1 MTENTKNIENTN
13 NTKNTNI
20 LSTDILITN
29 KSYKLNPLPPDTSLN
44 IIIEL
49 INGMEL
55 SLHPLDSGRPNI
67 VKFIEDH
74 PELVERIE

>member
-1 MTENTKNIENTN
+1 MTENKNNA
-13 NTKNTNI
+13 
-20 LSTDILITN
+20 DIG
-29 KSYKLNPLPPDTSLN
+29 KSYKLKPLPPDTPLK

-55 SLHPLDSGRPNI
+55 SLHPLDGGRPTV

-74 PELVERIE
+74 PELVEEIE